1 MDADIPFSCSVGVAV
16 AEDEDDVES
25 LIRKAD
31 VAMYAAK
38 ANGKSRF
45 ETFDRKLH
53 EKVLDRMRLEARLEG
68 AADRGEFE
76 LHYQPII
83 DLKTNGILGFE
94 SLLRWSHPE
103 RGLLFPGSFLEIAES
118 SPEIFKIGRWVLM
131 ESCRVAGSWK
141 EASAGRRPFFVSVNL
156 SARQFDDPE
165 LVPAVE
171 RALNESG
178 LPAHCLVLEITESIL
193 MLDKD
198 AEKANALKALG
209 VKLALDDFGTGYSS
223 LSYLHRFPV
232 DVIKMDRSI
241 VRGLGGG
248 PQEEAVGQAII
259 QLAQAL
265 KMPVVAEGIEIEEQA
280 ATLRNLGC
288 DRGQGFYFAKPQS
301 SEAALELLRDEET
314 PADRMAAEARIAS

>member
-1 MDADIPFSCSVGVAV
+1 
-16 AEDEDDVES
+16 
-25 LIRKAD
+25 
-31 VAMYAAK
+31 
-38 ANGKSRF
+38 
-45 ETFDRKLH
+45 
-53 EKVLDRMRLEARLEG
+53 
-68 AADRGEFE
+68 
-76 LHYQPII
+76 
-83 DLKTNGILGFE
+83 
-94 SLLRWSHPE
+94 
-103 RGLLFPGSFLEIAES
+103 
-118 SPEIFKIGRWVLM
+118 
-131 ESCRVAGSWK
+131 
-141 EASAGRRPFFVSVNL
+141 
-156 SARQFDDPE
+156 
-165 LVPAVE
+165 
-171 RALNESG
+171 
-178 LPAHCLVLEITESIL
+178 

-265 KMPVVAEGIEIEEQA
+265 KMPVVAEGIEVEEQA

-314 PADRMAAEARIAS
+314 PADRMAAEARLAS